1 MSLSKKL
8 FTGFA
13 AFIAAGTF
21 AVAGS
26 AQTTEEKSV
35 EKTEKHERRGMR
47 RGDGFGKG
55 ERGHKGMRGMRGL
68 RGIELSEGQKTAI
81 KAIREANRPDEAI
94 REEMKTLK
102 LARQAGTITPEQ
114 IERAKQLRSQFRE
127 KGEAVRLQIEA
138 VLTPEQRQQI
148 ETKKAEMKQR
158 REQMREQR
166 QLRKQATPKT
176 VTEKPID

>member
-26 AQTTEEKSV
+26 AQTTDDKSV
-35 EKTEKHERRGMR
+35 HKTEKHERRGMG
-47 RGDGFGKG
+47 RGEGFGK
-55 ERGHKGMRGMRGL
+55 RGGGHRGMGGL
-68 RGIELSEGQKTAI
+68 RGIELTDEQKTAI
-81 KAIREANRPDEAI
+81 KAIHEANRPDEAI
-94 REEMKTLK
+94 REELKTIM
-102 LARQAGTITPEQ
+102 LARRSGTITPEQ
-114 IERAKQLRSQFRE
+114 TERAKQLRSQSKE
-127 KGEAVRLQIEA
+127 KAQSVKLQIDN

-166 QLRKQATPKT
+166 QLRKQGAPKT

>member
-26 AQTTEEKSV
+26 GQTTEEKSV

-47 RGDGFGKG
+47 RGEGFGKG
-55 ERGHKGMRGMRGL
+55 EHGGKFGGHRMMRGL
-68 RGIELSEGQKTAI
+68 RGIELSEEQKTAI
-81 KAIREANRPDEAI
+81 KAIYDANRPDEAI
-94 REEMKTLK
+94 REEMKTIMQ
-102 LARQAGTITPEQ
+102 ARRAGTITPEQ
-114 IERAKQLRSQFRE
+114 TERAKQLRSQSRE
-127 KGEAVRLQIEA
+127 KGEAVRLQIEGI
-138 VLTPEQRQQI
+138 LTPEQRTQI

-158 REQMREQR
+158 REER
-166 QLRKQATPKT
+166 QLRRQQVQPKT
-176 VTEKPID
+176 GTEKPIS

>member
-1 MSLSKKL
+1 MSLTKKL

-26 AQTTEEKSV
+26 AQTTGEKSKDGV
-35 EKTEKHERRGMR
+35 EKSEKQERRGMR

-68 RGIELSEGQKTAI
+68 RGIELSEEQKTAI
-81 KAIREANRPDEAI
+81 KAIHDANRPDEAT
-94 REEMKTLK
+94 REELKTIMQ
-102 LARQAGTITPEQ
+102 ARRAGTITPEQ
-114 IERAKQLRSQFRE
+114 TERAKLLRTQARE
-127 KGEAVRLQIEA
+127 KHEGVRLQIEGI
-138 VLTPEQRQQI
+138 LTPEQRTQL

-158 REQMREQR
+158 REERRQQRELR
-166 QLRKQATPKT
+166 QQATPK
-176 VTEKPID
+176 PIS

>member
-55 ERGHKGMRGMRGL
+55 ERGHKGMRGMRGI
-68 RGIELSEGQKTAI
+68 RGIELSEDQKTAI

-102 LARQAGTITPEQ
+102 LARRAGTITPEQ
-114 IERAKQLRSQFRE
+114 TERAKQLRSQSRE

-138 VLTPEQRQQI
+138 ILTPEQRQQI

-158 REQMREQR
+158 REQRREQR
-166 QLRKQATPKT
+166 QQGAPKT